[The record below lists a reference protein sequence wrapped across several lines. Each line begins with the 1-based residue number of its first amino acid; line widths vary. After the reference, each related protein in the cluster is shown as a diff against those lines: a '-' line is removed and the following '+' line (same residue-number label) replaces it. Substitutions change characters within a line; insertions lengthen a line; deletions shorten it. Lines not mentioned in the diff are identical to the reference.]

1 MKTQNYSIP
10 LTAAILG
17 LATCFSFFS
26 GCGGNSDE
34 TRVAFVTNQQA
45 DFWNIAKAGC
55 ADAEKEFGIKV
66 EVKMPA
72 DGTAVIQKQIVEDLI
87 SSGIDAIAI
96 SPLDA
101 DNQTE
106 WLNGIAAKV
115 PLITHDSDAPK
126 SKRICYIGMD
136 NYKAGRMCGELVKE
150 ALPDG
155 GGVMLLIGRM
165 EQNNSKHRRQG
176 VIDELFGRDYPESL
190 DKLVE
195 DKPYTGEGSLLD
207 TGKYQILDTLTAPTN
222 TAKQKAADAIT
233 GYPEMKAMVGL
244 FEYNPPACYQAL
256 KQVGKLGEIKLIGF
270 DENVVTLQGIKE
282 GHITGTIVQ
291 DPYQYGYQS
300 VKILKD
306 LLDKKKVLPF
316 IDIPPRKITKEN
328 VDAYKAD
335 LDAKKGG

>member
-1 MKTQNYSIP
+1 MKIKSPYIALSVA
-10 LTAAILG
+10 LLGMTAF
-17 LATCFSFFS
+17 FSFFS
-26 GCGGNSDE
+26 GCGGGNDE
-34 TRVAFVTNQQA
+34 TRIAFVTNQQA

-55 ADAEKEFGIKV
+55 VDAEKEFGIKV
-66 EVKMPA
+66 EVKMPS

-87 SSGIDAIAI
+87 SSGIKAIAI

-101 DNQTE
+101 ENQTE

-115 PLITHDSDAPK
+115 PLITHDSDAPL
-126 SKRICYIGMD
+126 SNRITYIGMD
-136 NYKAGRMCGELVKE
+136 NYKAGRMCGELVKQ
-150 ALPDG
+150 ALPNG

-176 VIDELFGRDYPESL
+176 VIDELFGRPSPESL

-195 DKPYTGEGSLLD
+195 DKPYTGKGALLD

-222 TAKQKAADAIT
+222 TAKQKAADAIN

-256 KQVGKLGEIKLIGF
+256 KQAGKLGEIKLIGF
-270 DENVVTLQGIKE
+270 DENEVTLQGIKD

-291 DPYQYGYQS
+291 DPYKYGYES
-300 VKILKD
+300 VRILKD
-306 LLDKKKVLPF
+306 LLDKKKVEPF
-316 IDIPPRKITKEN
+316 IDIPPRKITKET
-328 VDAYKAD
+328 VDAYWAD
-335 LDAKKGG
+335 LNAKKGG